1 MKKLVKSG
9 KNSFTLLETLV
20 SVFILSIIIVG
31 FSKASFYDNF
41 DEEYMILNK
50 LENMFN
56 ISSYNSSFSTKNIQ
70 LIITLDDIEIKNISV
85 KKIEYEDRN
94 LRLLKYELPK

>member
-56 ISSYNSSFSTKNIQ
+56 ISSYDSSFSTKNIQ
-70 LIITLDDIEIKNISV
+70 LTITLDDIEIKNISV
-85 KKIEYEDRN
+85 KKIEYEDEN

>member
-1 MKKLVKSG
+1 MKSG

-50 LENMFN
+50 LENVFN
-56 ISSYNSSFSTKNIQ
+56 ISSYDSSFSTKNIQ
-70 LIITLDDIEIKNISV
+70 LAITLDDIEIKNISV
-85 KKIEYEDRN
+85 KKIEYKDQN

>member
-41 DEEYMILNK
+41 DEVYG
-50 LENMFN
+50 
-56 ISSYNSSFSTKNIQ
+56 
-70 LIITLDDIEIKNISV
+70 IKQV
-85 KKIEYEDRN
+85 R
-94 LRLLKYELPK
+94 KYV

>member
-41 DEEYMILNK
+41 DKEYMILNK

-56 ISSYNSSFSTKNIQ
+56 ISSYDSSFSTKNIQ
-70 LIITLDDIEIKNISV
+70 LTITLDDIEIKNISV
-85 KKIEYEDRN
+85 KKIEYEDEN

>member
-41 DEEYMILNK
+41 DEEYMVLNK

-56 ISSYNSSFSTKNIQ
+56 ISSYDSSFSTKNIQ
-70 LIITLDDIEIKNISV
+70 LTITSDDIEIKNISV
-85 KKIEYEDRN
+85 KKIEYEDEN